1 MIREFSLDN
10 NERYRISILFF
21 KRTAKLCRG
30 YWFGKNAYRPWGI
43 LLLCIFISV
52 FTSYLGGYI
61 SNLIADQTNA
71 LVGKQP
77 IYWRLL
83 TWISFITIS
92 LGVMFQTTDF
102 FSSWLVQDWR
112 KNLTK
117 EIVADYLSDRLY
129 YKLAMHPEIDNPDQ
143 RIQQDISAFCQA
155 IVALPTTVFGI
166 LMGFNIQLG
175 IIKGVSPALSYSII
189 ASLFFVFII
198 YIFINNP
205 LIKINWNIIKSTANY
220 RSGLVQLR
228 DDAEVISLYRGENSE
243 KNRLYSLL
251 TQSVRWSRKLITY
264 NLLISLV
271 YLLID
276 SFYSIFPL
284 FFIIPLYFSGSIKYG
299 TIDQVTGSVTFV
311 WMMAT
316 RLLNIIPSVINMVP
330 SVNRVYEIKDI
341 LSAVSKGDG
350 KAQGVARHYS
360 GEIELNNVNVYLPD
374 NATLLIKDLSVSIKE
389 NTIITGPTG
398 VGKSTLLRMLAGIWP
413 YATGDIYIP
422 KEHDTMFLPQMTY
435 MTTANFR
442 SQFTYP
448 LQNNNDFDEEIVDIL
463 HRLGKEDIIIKHG
476 GFDAQSDWK
485 KELSLGEQQIISFV
499 RVLLRKP
506 EFIFLDEATSALDYE
521 TESRVYSLLSEHHI
535 YVISVAHRET
545 LIRYHAMNLA
555 LSTNGQWEYVP
566 VESL

>member
-1 MIREFSLDN
+1 MINESLLNN
-10 NERYRISILFF
+10 NERYRISITFF
-21 KRTAKLCRG
+21 KRAAKLCKG
-30 YWFGKNAYRPWGI
+30 YWFGKNAYRPWAM
-43 LLLCIFISV
+43 LLVCIFISV
-52 FTSYLGGYI
+52 CTSYLGGYI
-61 SNLIADQTNA
+61 SNLIAEQTNA

-83 TWISFITIS
+83 TWISFISIS

-129 YKLAMHPEIDNPDQ
+129 YKLGMYPEIDNPDQ
-143 RIQQDISAFCQA
+143 RIQQDISAFCLA

-175 IIKGVSPALSYSII
+175 IIKSVSPVLSYSVVF
-189 ASLFFVFII
+189 SLFFVLII
-198 YIFINNP
+198 YILINNP

-228 DDAEVISLYRGENSE
+228 DDAEVISLYRGEDSE
-243 KNRLYSLL
+243 KYRLFSLL
-251 TQSVRWSRKLITY
+251 TQSVLWSRKLIFY
-264 NLLISLV
+264 NFSISVVYTLV
-271 YLLID
+271 D

-284 FFIIPLYFSGSIKYG
+284 FFIIPLYFLGSIKYG

-311 WMMAT
+311 WMMAN
-316 RLLNIIPSVINMVP
+316 RLLSIIPSVINMVP
-330 SVNRVYEIKDI
+330 SVNRVYEIRDI
-341 LSAVSKGDG
+341 HRAVSKDDG
-350 KAQGVARHYS
+350 KDQGVDRHYS

-374 NATLLIKDLSVSIKE
+374 NATLLIKDLNISIKE

-413 YATGDIYIP
+413 YATGNIYIP
-422 KEHDTMFLPQMTY
+422 NEHDIMFLPQKTY
-435 MTTANFR
+435 MTTANLR

-448 LQNNNDFDEEIVDIL
+448 LQDNNNFDDEIVDIL
-463 HRLGKEDIIIKHG
+463 HRLGKEDILIKHG

-521 TESRVYSLLSEHHI
+521 TEARVYSLLSEHHI
-535 YVISVAHRET
+535 YVVSVAHRET
-545 LIRYHAMNLA
+545 LIRYHSMNLA

-566 VESL
+566 VENL

>member
-1 MIREFSLDN
+1 M
-10 NERYRISILFF
+10 
-21 KRTAKLCRG
+21 
-30 YWFGKNAYRPWGI
+30 

-61 SNLIADQTNA
+61 SNLMADQTNA

-77 IYWRLL
+77 IYWRLF
-83 TWISFITIS
+83 TWVSFIGIS
-92 LGVMFQTTDF
+92 LGVLFQTTDF

-117 EIVADYLSDRLY
+117 EVVADYLSDRLY
-129 YKLAMHPEIDNPDQ
+129 YKLDMYPEIDNPDQ
-143 RIQQDISAFCQA
+143 RIQQDIRAFCLA
-155 IVALPTTVFGI
+155 MVALPTTVFGI

-175 IIKGVSPALSYSII
+175 IIKSVSPTLSYSVVI
-189 ASLFFVFII
+189 SLFIMFVI
-198 YIFINNP
+198 YLLINNP
-205 LIKINWNIIKSTANY
+205 LIKINWNIIMSTANY

-228 DDAEVISLYRGENSE
+228 DDAEVISLYRGESSE
-243 KNRLYSLL
+243 KNRLFSLL
-251 TQSVRWSRKLITY
+251 TQSVLWSRKLILY
-264 NLLISLV
+264 NLFISVV

-276 SFYSIFPL
+276 SFYSVLPL

-299 TIDQVTGSVTFV
+299 TIDQITGSVTFV
-311 WMMAT
+311 WMMAY
-316 RLLNIIPSVINMVP
+316 RLFSIIPTVINMVP
-330 SVNRVYEIKDI
+330 STNRVYEIKDI
-341 LSAVSKGDG
+341 HSAIRRGDQKGRG
-350 KAQGVARHYS
+350 LVRHYS

-413 YATGDIYIP
+413 YATGDIYMP
-422 KEHDTMFLPQMTY
+422 VEHDIMFLPQKTY
-435 MTTANFR
+435 MTTANLR

-448 LQNNNDFDEEIVDIL
+448 LQDNNDFDEEIVDIL
-463 HRLGKEDIIIKHG
+463 YRLGKGDIITKHG
-476 GFDAQSDWK
+476 GLDNQSDWK

-521 TESRVYSLLSEHHI
+521 TEARVYSLLSEHHI
-535 YVISVAHRET
+535 YVVSVAHRET
-545 LIRYHAMNLA
+545 LIHYHTMNLA

-566 VESL
+566 VENL